1 MSCTLLRPN
10 APRGRTAF
18 KVLTEPKSKISGD
31 KSFADDLSKQQGVVK
46 SRVALLRRSSE
57 TKPFAVQICTSVHS
71 FFFKI
76 FLHFPLPWS
85 PFVQLNF
92 SQTCIKIHGKSG
104 IPHLSASRRFPSVRF
119 IRQHHPCNV
128 DSVCVCV
135 SGSFL
140 LMKFQFP
147 LPWSN

>member
-57 TKPFAVQICTSVHS
+57 TKPFAVQIQNPTWRTSWLNGKCMIISQVCCCINHPMLLLI
-71 FFFKI
+71 K
-76 FLHFPLPWS
+76 LL
-85 PFVQLNF
+85 VQLSFILEIKLTQSLIRRN
-92 SQTCIKIHGKSG
+92 QKWQIKI
-104 IPHLSASRRFPSVRF
+104 
-119 IRQHHPCNV
+119 
-128 DSVCVCV
+128 
-135 SGSFL
+135 L
-140 LMKFQFP
+140 LR
-147 LPWSN
+147 LRW